1 MRKPGAIPSPV
12 NCGEIGYSCP
22 LPLRSGSGPMPFTLF
37 RFVPGKA
44 STNTSEPD
52 RAPHKRSSRETSL
65 GMGLC
70 VHYRS
75 RFTWGPW
82 PSCYPRPR
90 FGSQGT
96 QGRNTSPSGGARA
109 ASITPGSRSK
119 ICRAGSVSAA
129 RGLAVKH
136 ADALRA
142 RLAGL
147 LSRCSRK
154 EERWR

>member
-52 RAPHKRSSRETSL
+52 RASHTRSSRETSL

-75 RFTWGPW
+75 RFTWGVRKTRAQP
-82 PSCYPRPR
+82 CVVGLGQVVTRARVLAYKVLR
-90 FGSQGT
+90 
-96 QGRNTSPSGGARA
+96 GGAPRRA
-109 ASITPGSRSK
+109 AARVQLRSR
-119 ICRAGSVSAA
+119 RA
-129 RGLAVKH
+129 RGRKFAVRG
-136 ADALRA
+136 AFLPLEASL
-142 RLAGL
+142 
-147 LSRCSRK
+147 
-154 EERWR
+154 